1 MNDQATP
8 RPSRFHRLRQLFDG
22 AYLTADRVLD
32 HGQRHAF
39 RWLWFFL
46 PETSVAK
53 DLRFQQI
60 VASRFFS
67 DAGQQALAYGA
78 LIVVARN
85 GGSALDLAL
94 IGVAALL
101 PAALL
106 GLYGGEV
113 ADALP
118 RRVALAGIYNLQAL
132 FCFLV
137 PFVAGTD
144 LWSLFALILAVNA
157 LGQVSGPTE
166 SAVLPLVATEQQ
178 LASAT
183 SLVHFASS
191 AGTAF
196 GTALLAPILVLV
208 LGEESVMY
216 VAGGLLIV
224 AATRVFDLPT
234 GEPPRTIRLAR
245 PSARLLPALRTLSQQ
260 PAVSTMLFVA
270 VLSGTANIVLQ
281 TLAPS
286 YVVAALHVDAANAV
300 YVFAPSAAG
309 LLTALAAG
317 PALMK
322 LWGERVSALLG
333 FLITTVDLLLLG
345 LVDRVTDVIDPINP
359 VHALSLAG
367 IDLNA
372 ELRTAALLALPLGFS
387 IALTTT
393 SVQTYLNRRVPLGY
407 QGRTFALQSVLKN
420 GIAIVPLLTLGA
432 AASTFGVEPVLIASP
447 IVLLALAYALVQLS
461 FNFAG
466 RAPSRRLDVFSTYW
480 HESVPAA
487 APPPEPPSGR

>member
-1 MNDQATP
+1 MASCWPPACSPSCATGRP
-8 RPSRFHRLRQLFDG
+8 TATSSPSAWRRRACPRSMSARSTARSGSSRRPASSRPCGTPLSRARPSARTRSRRPVTPSSQRGSTSSSATRASSARWPAARRRKTPSPPLLRQFFDD
-22 AYLTADRVLD
+22 AYLTADRMFD
-32 HGQRHAF
+32 RGQGQAF

-60 VASRFFS
+60 AASRFFS

-78 LIVVARN
+78 LIIVARN

-94 IGVAALL
+94 IGMAALL
-101 PAALL
+101 PPALL

-132 FCFLV
+132 ACFLV

-144 LWSLFALILAVNA
+144 IWSLFALIFAVNA

-208 LGEESVMY
+208 FDERAVMY

-224 AATRVFDLPT
+224 AATRVFDLAT
-234 GEPPRTIRLAR
+234 GEPPRQTRLAR
-245 PSARLLPALRTLSQQ
+245 PSARLLPALRMLAQQ
-260 PAVSTMLFVA
+260 PAVSTMIFVA

-281 TLAPS
+281 TLAPR

-309 LLTALAAG
+309 LVAALALG
-317 PALMK
+317 PTLMK
-322 LWGERVSALLG
+322 LWGERLSALCG

-345 LVDRVTDVIDPINP
+345 LIGNI
-359 VHALSLAG
+359 S
-367 IDLNA
+367 
-372 ELRTAALLALPLGFS
+372 
-387 IALTTT
+387 
-393 SVQTYLNRRVPLGY
+393 
-407 QGRTFALQSVLKN
+407 
-420 GIAIVPLLTLGA
+420 
-432 AASTFGVEPVLIASP
+432 
-447 IVLLALAYALVQLS
+447 
-461 FNFAG
+461 
-466 RAPSRRLDVFSTYW
+466 
-480 HESVPAA
+480 
-487 APPPEPPSGR
+487 

>member
-1 MNDQATP
+1 VSDEPTP
-8 RPSRFHRLRQLFDG
+8 RLRRLPLLRRLFDD
-22 AYLTADRVLD
+22 AYLTADRMLD
-32 HGQRHAF
+32 RGQRHAF

-46 PETSVAK
+46 PETSVAR

-60 VASRFFS
+60 AASRFFS

-78 LIVVARN
+78 LIIVARN

-94 IGVAALL
+94 IGMAALL

-144 LWSLFALILAVNA
+144 IWSLFALILAVNA

-196 GTALLAPILVLV
+196 GTALLAPILVVV
-208 LGEESVMY
+208 LGERSVMY
-216 VAGGLLIV
+216 VAGALLIV
-224 AATRVFDLPT
+224 AATRVFDLST
-234 GEPPRTIRLAR
+234 SEPPRQVRLAR
-245 PSARLLPALRTLSQQ
+245 PSARLLPALRTLTAQ

-281 TLAPS
+281 TLAPR

-309 LLTALAAG
+309 LLLAVALGASI
-317 PALMK
+317 MK

-333 FLITTVDLLLLG
+333 FLITTTDLLLLG
-345 LVDRVTDVIDPINP
+345 LVDRVTDVVDPVNP
-359 VHALSLAG
+359 VHALSLLG

-387 IALTTT
+387 VALTTT
-393 SVQTYLNRRVPLGY
+393 SVQTYLNRRVPLAF
-407 QGRTFALQSVLKN
+407 QGRTFAIQSTLKN
-420 GIAIVPLLTLGA
+420 GIAIVPLLSLGA
-432 AASTFGVEPVLIASP
+432 AASAFGVEPVLIASP
-447 IVLLALAYALVQLS
+447 IVLFALAYALVQLS
-461 FNFAG
+461 IGFAG
-466 RAPSRRLDVFSTYW
+466 ISPAANLEVFSTFW
-480 HESVPAA
+480 HEAPQQPAE
-487 APPPEPPSGR
+487 APP